1 MKRQEPLIETEPPV
15 EVADGKELMEKKL
28 REELPLAGVKISE
41 IVVEEENYER
51 IGARRTVFEN
61 CRFLACD
68 MERCEFSDVIFRRCD
83 FSNTNFRRGYFK
95 RCLFENCKGVGV
107 KMMECLISHV
117 RFSGCMFS
125 YANLDGSKLEYLEAA
140 ESSFRAAGISDCFCR
155 EVRWEHVEL
164 SEVNFFKTSLRKMN
178 FTTCEIGGILI
189 SDDNS
194 ELDGAEVNLFQAVE
208 LSKRLGIIIKEEGA

>member
-1 MKRQEPLIETEPPV
+1 MKRKEPLIETEPPV
-15 EVADGKELMEKKL
+15 EVADGKELIEKKL

-107 KMMECLISHV
+107 KMTECLISHV

-125 YANLDGSKLEYLEAA
+125 YSNLDGSKLEYLEAA

-164 SEVNFFKTSLRKMN
+164 SEVTSLRKMN

>member
-107 KMMECLISHV
+107 KMTECLISHV

-125 YANLDGSKLEYLEAA
+125 YANLDGSKLEYLEVA

-155 EVRWEHVEL
+155 EVWWEHVEL

>member
-107 KMMECLISHV
+107 KMTECLISHV

-125 YANLDGSKLEYLEAA
+125 YANLDGSKLEYLEVA

-164 SEVNFFKTSLRKMN
+164 SEVNFFKTSLRKM
-178 FTTCEIGGILI
+178 I
-189 SDDNS
+189 
-194 ELDGAEVNLFQAVE
+194 QAVE

>member
-28 REELPLAGVKISE
+28 REELPLAGIKISE

-107 KMMECLISHV
+107 KMTECLISHV

-164 SEVNFFKTSLRKMN
+164 SEVNFFKTSLRKM
-178 FTTCEIGGILI
+178 I
-189 SDDNS
+189 
-194 ELDGAEVNLFQAVE
+194 QAVE

>member
-1 MKRQEPLIETEPPV
+1 MKRQEPLIETEPLV

-28 REELPLAGVKISE
+28 REELPLAGIKISE

-107 KMMECLISHV
+107 KMTECLISHV

-164 SEVNFFKTSLRKMN
+164 SEVNFFKTSLRKM
-178 FTTCEIGGILI
+178 I
-189 SDDNS
+189 
-194 ELDGAEVNLFQAVE
+194 
-208 LSKRLGIIIKEEGA
+208 

>member
-15 EVADGKELMEKKL
+15 EVADGKELIEKKL

-107 KMMECLISHV
+107 KMTECLISHV

-125 YANLDGSKLEYLEAA
+125 YSNLDGSKLEYLEAA

-164 SEVNFFKTSLRKMN
+164 SEVNFFKTSLRKM
-178 FTTCEIGGILI
+178 I
-189 SDDNS
+189 
-194 ELDGAEVNLFQAVE
+194 QAVE
-208 LSKRLGIIIKEEGA
+208 LSRRLGIIIKEEGA

>member
-107 KMMECLISHV
+107 KMTECLISHV

-164 SEVNFFKTSLRKMN
+164 SEVNFFKTSLRKM
-178 FTTCEIGGILI
+178 I
-189 SDDNS
+189 
-194 ELDGAEVNLFQAVE
+194 QAVE